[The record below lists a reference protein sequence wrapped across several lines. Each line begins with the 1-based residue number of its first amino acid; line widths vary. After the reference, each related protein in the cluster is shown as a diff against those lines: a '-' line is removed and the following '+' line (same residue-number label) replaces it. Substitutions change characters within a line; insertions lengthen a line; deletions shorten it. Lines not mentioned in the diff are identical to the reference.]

1 MDTIGQRLKSRRI
14 FLGIKRKDICSM
26 TGISSGNLSELENDN
41 KCPSA
46 QALISLSNAL
56 DCTTDW
62 ILTGRSDNQEFV
74 PTSYEEIFLCGFR
87 NLNKNDQNELIDFL
101 NFLLQRTK

>member
-1 MDTIGQRLKSRRI
+1 MDTIGQRIKSRRI
-14 FLGIKRKDICSM
+14 SLGIKRKDIWSM

-62 ILTGRSDNQEFV
+62 ILTGRSENQ
-74 PTSYEEIFLCGFR
+74 
-87 NLNKNDQNELIDFL
+87 
-101 NFLLQRTK
+101 

>member
-1 MDTIGQRLKSRRI
+1 MDTIGQRIKSRRI
-14 FLGIKRKDICSM
+14 SLGIKRKDICSM

-62 ILTGRSDNQEFV
+62 ILTGRSENQEFV
-74 PTSYEEIFLCGFR
+74 PTSYEEIFFGI
-87 NLNKNDQNELIDFL
+87 LIKTIKMS
-101 NFLLQRTK
+101 LLIF